1 MKQVR
6 QRTLLL
12 LLLTA
17 GFVAGVV
24 LFCVLYATKGGQWP
38 RSPPTTM
45 YTRTGGWL
53 WGRSWTGTA

>member
-24 LFCVLYATKGGQWP
+24 LFCVLYATKGGQW
-38 RSPPTTM
+38 
-45 YTRTGGWL
+45 
-53 WGRSWTGTA
+53 AAF

>member
-12 LLLTA
+12 LTA
-17 GFVAGVV
+17 DGRLCGGRRPV
-24 LFCVLYATKGGQWP
+24 LCASTPQRADSGP
-38 RSPPTTM
+38 RSPPTTT

-53 WGRSWTGTA
+53 WDRS